1 MDFLF
6 AGDRDILKELGS
18 RVRRARLEMNIS
30 QLNLAQQAGVAVGV
44 VQNFEAGEAC
54 SLKSFI
60 RMLRVTHNLAN
71 LALLVPEPLPSP
83 IEVAKMSGRQRCRAG
98 APKTKKDRV

>member
-6 AGDRDILKELGS
+6 AGDREILKELGA
-18 RVRRARLEMNIS
+18 RVKRARLEMNIS
-30 QLNLAQQAGVAVGV
+30 QLNLAQQAGVAIGV
-44 VQNFEAGEAC
+44 VQNFEAGKAC

-71 LALLVPEPLPSP
+71 LALLIPDPLPSP
-83 IEVAKMSGRQRCRAG
+83 IEVARMAGKQRRRAG
-98 APKTKKDRV
+98 ASRITKDKV

>member
-30 QLNLAQQAGVAVGV
+30 QLNLARQAGVAIGV
-44 VQNFEAGEAC
+44 VQNFEAGKAC

-71 LALLVPEPLPSP
+71 LVLLVPEALPSP
-83 IEVAKMSGRQRCRAG
+83 IEVAKMSGKQRHRAG
-98 APKTKKDRV
+98 AARVKKDSV

>member
-30 QLNLAQQAGVAVGV
+30 QLKFALQAGVAIGV
-44 VQNFEAGEAC
+44 VQNFEAGKAC

-83 IEVAKMSGRQRCRAG
+83 IEVAKMSGKQRRRAG
-98 APKTKKDRV
+98 AAKINKDNL